1 MSDDF
6 HDVGVEDG
14 KIYNVYKQDIA
25 PVLERNK
32 KLREQNAFR
41 KPGQDSEHL
50 ASIPMVIYTK
60 WMKEYGLK
68 YPPTAACRKKIIEL
82 VRLPENKFLRTTERA
97 I

>member
-1 MSDDF
+1 MSDF

-14 KIYNVYKQDIA
+14 KIYNVYQQDIA

-32 KLREQNAFR
+32 KLREDSILR
-41 KPGQDSEHL
+41 KPGQETEHL

-60 WMKEYGLK
+60 WMQQYGLK

-82 VRLPENKFLRTTERA
+82 VRLKENKFLRTTERA